1 MAKTT
6 FKGSIMLNPVPAVL
20 ITSRNSEGKDN
31 VFTVGWVGTA
41 CTKPPM
47 VTVAIRPER
56 LSYEY
61 IKEGNSFVVN
71 LASTDLVKTVDY
83 CGVRGGR
90 TTDKFKDM
98 NLTLSESVEINCG
111 VIDQCPVSFECVVKS
126 ITPLGSHD
134 LFLAEVVQCHVD
146 DDIIDE
152 KGKIHFD
159 KADLL
164 TYSHGE
170 YFGINP
176 QPIGKFGYSVRKKP
190 ATKKVDSKK
199 PEVKSTSEITN
210 TKKSTEIPIL
220 RKSKDNYTEKSSS
233 KVTKDTYSKKFKNNF
248 SGKTNDKI
256 ASMDKKVVTSKNTS
270 ITSDKT
276 AKNHADKNNNSSKKS
291 IKNNKPNSK
300 KRTRI

>member
-31 VFTVGWVGTA
+31 VFTVGWIGTA

-71 LASTDLVKTVDY
+71 LASTDLVKAVDY

-98 NLTLSESVEINCG
+98 NLTLSEAEEINCG
-111 VIDQCPVSFECVVKS
+111 VINECPVAFECVVKS

-146 DDIIDE
+146 HDLIDE

-164 TYSHGE
+164 TYAHGE

-176 QPIGKFGYSVRKKP
+176 EPIGKFGYSVRKK
-190 ATKKVDSKK
+190 AESKTADKKTEVNVNAKPSNNSEKVPSIKK
-199 PEVKSTSEITN
+199 HKI
-210 TKKSTEIPIL
+210 
-220 RKSKDNYTEKSSS
+220 KSSS
-233 KVTKDTYSKKFKNNF
+233 R
-248 SGKTNDKI
+248 
-256 ASMDKKVVTSKNTS
+256 DKKAVTSKNTS
-270 ITSDKT
+270 KTSSKSPKTNSDKNT
-276 AKNHADKNNNSSKKS
+276 AYKSSKT
-291 IKNNKPNSK
+291 NKGKSK